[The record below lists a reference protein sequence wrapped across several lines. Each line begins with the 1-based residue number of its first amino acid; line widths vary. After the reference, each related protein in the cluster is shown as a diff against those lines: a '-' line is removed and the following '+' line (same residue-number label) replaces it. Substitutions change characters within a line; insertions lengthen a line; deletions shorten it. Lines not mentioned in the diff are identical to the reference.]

1 MARKKKPSLD
11 EFATE
16 ARAQGLSYS
25 RLQVKETI
33 RLQKEAEAKA
43 KAEEEKQKGKK

>member
-11 EFATE
+11 EFAAE
-16 ARAQGLSYS
+16 ARAQGLSYG

-33 RLQKEAEAKA
+33 RLQKEAEARA